1 MRKILS
7 ILGILT
13 LFITLSFPVY
23 AGQKDV
29 ELAYVEW
36 AETVASTN
44 VIKAVLEDMG
54 YDVDIISVSAA
65 AMWKGTAAGDVD
77 GFTGAWLPVTH
88 SDYKEQL
95 QDQVDLLGK
104 NLTGARIGLAVP
116 TYVDIDS
123 IAELPANAEKFDSQI
138 VGIDPGAG
146 IMGKTEKAVEEYN
159 LDDFEIIGSSGAMMT
174 ATLKDRI
181 DNNKPVVVTAWTP
194 HWMFS
199 RWDLKY
205 LKDPKKVYGEAE
217 YIATVARKGLKED
230 KPEVYNLLKNF
241 NWTLDNCQQVMLW
254 SQESTPE
261 EAAKRWIKENPDKVA
276 AWKK

>member
-7 ILGILT
+7 ILAVFV
-13 LFITLSFPVY
+13 LFTTLSLPAY
-23 AGQKDV
+23 AGKGNV

-44 VIKAVLEDMG
+44 VVKTVLEDMG
-54 YDVDIISVSAA
+54 YNVNILPVSAA
-65 AMWKGTAAGDVD
+65 AMWTATAAGDVD

-88 SDYKEQL
+88 SEYKEKL
-95 QDQVDLLGK
+95 QDKVDLLGK

-123 IAELPANAEKFDSQI
+123 IKQMPNNAEKFDKEI

-146 IMGKTEKAVEEYN
+146 IMQKTEKAIEAYGLNNYEVV
-159 LDDFEIIGSSGAMMT
+159 GSSGAMMT
-174 ATLKDRI
+174 ATLK
-181 DNNKPVVVTAWTP
+181 NKIENHEPVVVTAWTP

-205 LKDPKKVYGEAE
+205 LKDPRKVYGEAE
-217 YIATVARKGLKED
+217 HITTVARQGLKKD
-230 KPEVYNLLKNF
+230 KPEVYSLLKNF
-241 NWTLDNCQQVMLW
+241 HWTLEECQQVMLW
-254 SQESTPE
+254 AQKSSPE
-261 EAAKRWIKENPDKVA
+261 EAARRWVDENPEKVS